1 MFNFPSKR
9 SIMRKS
15 EYRAA
20 PISRTTVLGKD
31 ILNSVK
37 ERNQRVEIRDKIMN
51 KCSDEKKDLTNQF
64 KSSTGDIKEA
74 HQRAIIEL
82 EKECSEA
89 KQSLSNNAQLR
100 LTKLSQLKARQILSE
115 KNEHGRILGKL
126 KSDYENK
133 QKIVKSLEG
142 KILECSDLRKNDL
155 SKNVQNEQSLK
166 RTISKGE
173 EKISQLEKNISNLMQ
188 EKIALVRMTDDIDKE
203 LKASFKYVTNVA
215 ENDINSSLMTIK
227 KISEAQVNEIDS
239 IISSND
245 KLKLDIDDAVD
256 VNINKQLK
264 VLTIKM
270 AEQKRLGRVQGQ
282 MIISKLNASHKL
294 EIDKII
300 SGSENKIKS
309 IDSDQNKEI
318 TMVTN
323 EYENKIRKLTNDID
337 EKQDTVERMRKDH
350 IKEIDDN
357 KSKCAISVK
366 ELKDQINKLNIDH
379 LKIVTDNAIKLTVL
393 TSDNKKLKKLE
404 IDLRQEIH
412 DEKKQVSLLEERISV
427 LKEAHM
433 EKLNDINNGEKT
445 VLAELKKA
453 ESIRQRD
460 IDKLK
465 SDCKLQ
471 ADSLTKALL
480 DKGEL
485 EKKVNKL
492 TCEVNQSKIA
502 IGLSAPDLKHCKI
515 SHSDLVERI
524 NSITES
530 NKEVLKRAN
539 NLSKD
544 SNKLNEINSSL
555 ESLTR
560 RYDALNKEKNRLSD
574 RLSKSQT
581 LVGDK
586 TSEMAT
592 NKEELSSLK
601 AVIKR
606 LEAGILKHTNKE
618 KLSDKL
624 ELEIQNR
631 NKDLNAQLLSLNT
644 SKTGLERDITKL
656 SCEIKQSKKA
666 IGLDTKELK
675 YCKVTYSDLENKILN
690 VIKSTEEKDGKIG
703 NLETAN
709 RLLVDKNRELERMI
723 PKMATLE
730 KELKVLKDVSKAKV
744 VDNAILNRA
753 SALSSTNQPLRNIKV
768 DAQLKILEKAV
779 YMPWT
784 LANCYGKVSQAD
796 RVLCA
801 KYEGFGDKFK
811 RNEVQKMH
819 GKNEGLVR
827 FSGFSTR
834 LSGKTQNADI
844 RRKLMIIENTGFVT
858 KEFKENCVNSDGSIK
873 GHNLKC
879 QLPRRNYGRN
889 IDSTK
894 TGLNNLSIRA
904 DFRF

>member
-115 KNEHGRILGKL
+115 KNEHERTLGNL

-133 QKIVKSLEG
+133 QKLVKSLEG
-142 KILECSDLRKNDL
+142 TILECANLRKTEL
-155 SKNVQNEQSLK
+155 SKHVQNKQSLK
-166 RTISKGE
+166 EIISNGE
-173 EKISQLEKNISNLMQ
+173 DKIDELEKRISDLIQ
-188 EKIALVRMTDDIDKE
+188 EKIALVRMTDGIDKE
-203 LKASFKYVTNVA
+203 LKASFKYVTDVA
-215 ENDINSSLMTIK
+215 ENDINVSLMTIK
-227 KISEAQVNEIDS
+227 NISEAHVNEIDS
-239 IISSND
+239 IIKKND
-245 KLKLDIDDAVD
+245 KLKLDIKRDAKVQ
-256 VNINKQLK
+256 INKQIK
-264 VLTIKM
+264 ALTAKM
-270 AEQKRLGRVQGQ
+270 AEQKRLARVQGQ
-282 MIISKLNASHKL
+282 IIISKLKSSHKTEL
-294 EIDKII
+294 DKIKAI
-300 SGSENKIKS
+300 SESKIKG

-318 TMVTN
+318 TVITN
-323 EYENKIRKLTNDID
+323 QYENKIRKLTDLI
-337 EKQDTVERMRKDH
+337 EKKQNMVEQQRKDH
-350 IKEIDDN
+350 LEELDDN
-357 KSKCAISVK
+357 KSKCDKSIT
-366 ELKDQINKLNIDH
+366 ELKKTIDKMNLEH
-379 LKIVTDNAIKLTVL
+379 SKIVKDNAIKLTVL
-393 TSDNKKLKKLE
+393 TNDNKKLNKLE

-412 DEKKQVSLLEERISV
+412 NEKKQVSLLKESISI

-433 EKLNDINNGEKT
+433 QKLHNINNGEKT

-453 ESIRQRD
+453 ESSRQRD

-524 NSITES
+524 KSITQS

-560 RYDALNKEKNRLSD
+560 RYDALNKEKNRLSA

-644 SKTGLERDITKL
+644 TKTGLERDITKL

-753 SALSSTNQPLRNIKV
+753 SALSSTNQPVRNIKV

-796 RVLCA
+796 RDLCA

-811 RNEVQKMH
+811 RNEVQKTH
-819 GKNEGLVR
+819 RKNEGLVR

-834 LSGKTQNADI
+834 LSGKTQNPDI